1 MVFHAYPDDT
11 DNLDVRKVI
20 AKQIILHF
28 YQYSEDFNFFF
39 FFYIQVL
46 LTVTIQSQLFR
57 LIAITILRFTKH
69 VSTRTD

>member
-39 FFYIQVL
+39 VFYIQVL
-46 LTVTIQSQLFR
+46 LTVTI
-57 LIAITILRFTKH
+57 
-69 VSTRTD
+69 

>member
-28 YQYSEDFNFFF
+28 YQYSEDFNFFCLLYTGTLNSNNPKSVVSVNCYYNF
-39 FFYIQVL
+39 AFYKTCI
-46 LTVTIQSQLFR
+46 
-57 LIAITILRFTKH
+57 
-69 VSTRTD
+69 D